1 MKWLSVL
8 LWGALVLACV
18 GTLKTLYP
26 SIYEI
31 ATATLFVA
39 LPLHIGGVMIGSRS
53 MRGMLFFLLLLVML
67 ASLLLLSNQ
76 MRCFVLH
83 PGAAVYLIWFA
94 SFVAGVVL
102 GHCNRRSHH

>member
-39 LPLHIGGVMIGSRS
+39 LPLHFGGVMIGSRS
-53 MRGMLFFLLLLVML
+53 LQALPFFLLLLVML

-102 GHCNRRSHH
+102 GYLRQKRD